1 MGIPRLQGR
10 KFHNTKELEGKNYNY
25 TAWKN
30 LALLL
35 QMKLDWIIKIMV
47 ENLIKIVIIITHG
60 KKMIIIVMIKEYQ

>member
-1 MGIPRLQGR
+1 MGIPRLEGR
-10 KFHNTKELEGKNYNY
+10 KFHNTKELEGKIYNY

-47 ENLIKIVIIITHG
+47 ENLLKLWLS
-60 KKMIIIVMIKEYQ
+60 